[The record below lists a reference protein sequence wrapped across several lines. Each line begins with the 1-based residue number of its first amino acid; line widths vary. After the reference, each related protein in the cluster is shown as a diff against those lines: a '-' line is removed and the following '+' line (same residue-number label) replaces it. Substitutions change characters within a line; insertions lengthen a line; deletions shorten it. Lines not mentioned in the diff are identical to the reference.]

1 MQLLTVEMQI
11 PNSVRLAWYYDK
23 HVYVIN
29 TCALYLLLSNV
40 SVLPKVRFKIIV
52 DVFYM
57 YTYEIMSAAD
67 LKKIETQNKSVFK
80 IIS

>member
-23 HVYVIN
+23 HVYVINTCAIN

-67 LKKIETQNKSVFK
+67 LKK
-80 IIS
+80 

>member
-1 MQLLTVEMQI
+1 MQI

-67 LKKIETQNKSVFK
+67 LKK
-80 IIS
+80 